1 MKQTIY
7 EEMSGSY
14 SVVGD
19 YRLPNLA
26 MSEAELII
34 GPWGQRHLRYLRQ
47 HRRICYVNL
56 LSTGKLRAYLA
67 ELDRQAQ
74 EMFTLLTE
82 QYAAAEGVTE
92 QLKAENQKEWV
103 QRMNS
108 IRDRVTEVIHREL
121 IYT

>member
-47 HRRICYVNL
+47 YRRISYVNL
-56 LSTGKLRAYLA
+56 LATGRLPAYLA

-74 EMFTLLTE
+74 EMFALLTE

-92 QLKAENQKEWV
+92 QLKAEDQLELV
-103 QRMNS
+103 RRMSS
-108 IRDRVTEVIHREL
+108 IRDRVTEVVHRDL
-121 IYT
+121 IYA

>member
-47 HRRICYVNL
+47 RRYISYVNL
-56 LSTGKLRAYLA
+56 LTTGRLPAYLA
-67 ELDRQAQ
+67 EVDWQAQ

-92 QLKAENQKEWV
+92 QLKAEDQLEWV
-103 QRMNS
+103 RRMSS
-108 IRDRVTEVIHREL
+108 IRDRVTEVIHRDL
-121 IYT
+121 IYA